1 MWVSMSKRAVIA
13 GAGPAGLT
21 CATYLAEAGWSVD
34 VFSNEESTGSCLADA
49 SIVRNYPGFP
59 SGIEGVELLGL
70 FVEQAQNAGAV
81 IHPEG
86 IARVHSDDKCV
97 IDTNGATHPYDE
109 YVEAVGCRRREYRC
123 DGIELIPVHY
133 CAVCDGGLY
142 GKEDVVVVIGGGD
155 TAISSA
161 LYLSNLA
168 RKVVMIVR
176 KPNCRFTNRKAF
188 DELCSKGNVI
198 IKYDTQL
205 RCVSSDSEGH
215 PVLHLAH
222 KNPSSDETM
231 AGARGL
237 FICIGCEA
245 NVVEH
250 VGNGRIWRCGDCSN
264 DKKQVA
270 VAVGDGAGVA
280 MDIIGA

>member
-1 MWVSMSKRAVIA
+1 MSKKAVIA
-13 GAGPAGLT
+13 GAGPAGLA

-34 VFSNEESTGSCLADA
+34 VFSNEENTESCLAEA
-49 SIVRNYPGFP
+49 SIVKNYPGFP
-59 SGIEGVELLGL
+59 NGIEGVELLGL
-70 FVEQAQNAGAV
+70 FVEQAQNAGVA

-86 IARVHSDDKCV
+86 IASVHSDDKYV
-97 IDTNGATHPYDE
+97 IDTNGAMHPYYE
-109 YVEAVGCRRREYRC
+109 YVEAVGCKRREYRC
-123 DGIELIPVHY
+123 DGLELIPVHY

-161 LYLSNLA
+161 LYLSNLV
-168 RKVVMIVR
+168 KMVVMVVR
-176 KPNCRFTNRKAF
+176 KPNCRFTNKKAF
-188 DELCSKGNVI
+188 DELRSKRNVVI
-198 IKYDTQL
+198 EYETQL
-205 RCVSSDSEGH
+205 HHVSSDGDGN

-222 KNPSSDETM
+222 KNQHSDEM
-231 AGARGL
+231 IVGAKGL
-237 FICIGCEA
+237 FVCIGCES

-270 VAVGDGAGVA
+270 IAVGDGARVA

>member
-1 MWVSMSKRAVIA
+1 MWVSMSKKAVIA

-59 SGIEGVELLGL
+59 NGIEGMELLGL

-86 IARVHSDDKCV
+86 IASVHSDDKYV
-97 IDTNGATHPYDE
+97 IDTNGAMHPYYE

-168 RKVVMIVR
+168 RKVVMMVR

-188 DELCSKGNVI
+188 DELCSKDNVI

-222 KNPSSDETM
+222 KNQSSDETITD
-231 AGARGL
+231 ARGL

-250 VGNGRIWRCGDCSN
+250 VGKGRIWRCGDCSN

>member
-1 MWVSMSKRAVIA
+1 MGCMSKKAVIA
-13 GAGPAGLT
+13 GAGPAGLA

-34 VFSNEESTGSCLADA
+34 VFSNEENTESCLAEA
-49 SIVRNYPGFP
+49 SIVKNYPGFP

-70 FVEQAQNAGAV
+70 FIEQAQNAGVA

-86 IARVHSDDKCV
+86 IASVHSDDKHV
-97 IDTNGATHPYDE
+97 IDTNGTVHPYDE
-109 YVEAVGCRRREYRC
+109 YVEAVGCKRREYRC
-123 DGIELIPVHY
+123 DGLELIPVHY

-161 LYLSNLA
+161 LYLSNLV
-168 RKVVMIVR
+168 KMVVMVVR
-176 KPNCRFTNRKAF
+176 KPNCRFTNKKAF
-188 DELCSKGNVI
+188 DELCSKRNVVI
-198 IKYDTQL
+198 EYEAQL
-205 RCVSSDSEGH
+205 HHVSSDGKGNS
-215 PVLHLAH
+215 VLHLMH
-222 KNPSSDETM
+222 KNQHSDEM
-231 AGARGL
+231 IVGAKGL
-237 FICIGCEA
+237 FVCIGCES

-270 VAVGDGAGVA
+270 IAVGDGARVA

>member
-1 MWVSMSKRAVIA
+1 MSKKAVIA

-59 SGIEGVELLGL
+59 NGIEGMELLGL

-86 IARVHSDDKCV
+86 IVRVHSDDRRV
-97 IDTNGATHPYDE
+97 TDTNGATHPYDE

-161 LYLSNLA
+161 LYLSNLV
-168 RKVVMIVR
+168 KMVVMMVR

-188 DELCSKGNVI
+188 DELCSKDNVI

-222 KNPSSDETM
+222 KNQSSDETM

-250 VGNGRIWRCGDCSN
+250 VGKGRIWRCGDCSN

>member
-1 MWVSMSKRAVIA
+1 MSKKAVIA
-13 GAGPAGLT
+13 GAGPAGLA

-34 VFSNEESTGSCLADA
+34 VFSNEENTESCLAEA
-49 SIVRNYPGFP
+49 SIVKNYPGFP
-59 SGIEGVELLGL
+59 NGIGGVELLGL
-70 FVEQAQNAGAV
+70 FVEQAQNAGVA

-86 IARVHSDDKCV
+86 IASVHSDDKYV
-97 IDTNGATHPYDE
+97 IDTNGTRHPYDE
-109 YVEAVGCRRREYRC
+109 YVEAVGCKRREYRC
-123 DGIELIPVHY
+123 DGLELIPVHY

-161 LYLSNLA
+161 LYLSNLV
-168 RKVVMIVR
+168 KMVVMVVR
-176 KPNCRFTNRKAF
+176 KPNCRFTNKKAF
-188 DELCSKGNVI
+188 DELCSKRNVVI
-198 IKYDTQL
+198 DYETQL
-205 RCVSSDSEGH
+205 DYVSSDGDGN
-215 PVLHLAH
+215 PVLHLMH
-222 KNPSSDETM
+222 KNQHSDEM
-231 AGARGL
+231 MVGAKGL
-237 FICIGCEA
+237 FVCIGCES

-270 VAVGDGAGVA
+270 IAVGDGAGVA

>member
-59 SGIEGVELLGL
+59 NGIEGMELLGL

-86 IARVHSDDKCV
+86 IVRVHSDDRCV
-97 IDTNGATHPYDE
+97 IDTSWATHPYDE

-142 GKEDVVVVIGGGD
+142 GKDDVVVVIGGGD

-168 RKVVMIVR
+168 RKVVMMVR

-188 DELCSKGNVI
+188 DELCSKDNVI

-222 KNPSSDETM
+222 KNQSSDETM

-250 VGNGRIWRCGDCSN
+250 VGKGRIWRCGDCSN

>member
-1 MWVSMSKRAVIA
+1 MSKKAVIA
-13 GAGPAGLT
+13 GAGPAGLA

-34 VFSNEESTGSCLADA
+34 VFSNEENTESCLAEA
-49 SIVRNYPGFP
+49 SIVKNYPGFP

-70 FVEQAQNAGAV
+70 FVEQAQNAGVA

-86 IARVHSDDKCV
+86 IASVHSDDKHV
-97 IDTNGATHPYDE
+97 IDTNGARHPYDE
-109 YVEAVGCRRREYRC
+109 YVEAVGCKRREYRC
-123 DGIELIPVHY
+123 DGLELIPVHY
-133 CAVCDGGLY
+133 CAICDGGLY

-161 LYLSNLA
+161 LYLSNLV
-168 RKVVMIVR
+168 KMVVMVVR
-176 KPNCRFTNRKAF
+176 KPNCRFTNKKAF
-188 DELCSKGNVI
+188 DELRSKRNVVI
-198 IKYDTQL
+198 EYETQL
-205 RCVSSDSEGH
+205 HHVSSDGDGN
-215 PVLHLAH
+215 PVLHLMH
-222 KNPSSDETM
+222 KNQHSDEM
-231 AGARGL
+231 MVGAKGL
-237 FICIGCEA
+237 FVCIGCES

-270 VAVGDGAGVA
+270 IAVGDGARVA

>member
-59 SGIEGVELLGL
+59 NGIEGMELLGL
-70 FVEQAQNAGAV
+70 FVEQAQNAGVA

-86 IARVHSDDKCV
+86 IASVHSDDKYV
-97 IDTNGATHPYDE
+97 IDTNGAMHPYYE
-109 YVEAVGCRRREYRC
+109 YVEAVGCKRREYRC

-142 GKEDVVVVIGGGD
+142 GKDDVVVVIGGGD

-161 LYLSNLA
+161 LYLSNLV
-168 RKVVMIVR
+168 KMVVMVVR

-188 DELCSKGNVI
+188 DELCSKDNVI

-222 KNPSSDETM
+222 KNQSSDETM

-250 VGNGRIWRCGDCSN
+250 VGKGRIWRCGDCSN

>member
-1 MWVSMSKRAVIA
+1 MGCMSKKAVIA
-13 GAGPAGLT
+13 GAGPAGLA

-34 VFSNEESTGSCLADA
+34 VFSNEENTESCLAEA
-49 SIVRNYPGFP
+49 SIVKNYPGFP

-70 FVEQAQNAGAV
+70 FIEQAQNAGVA

-86 IARVHSDDKCV
+86 IASVHSDDKYV
-97 IDTNGATHPYDE
+97 IDTNGARHPYDE
-109 YVEAVGCRRREYRC
+109 YVEAVGCKRREYRC
-123 DGIELIPVHY
+123 DGLELIPVHY

-161 LYLSNLA
+161 LYLSNLV
-168 RKVVMIVR
+168 KMVVMVVR
-176 KPNCRFTNRKAF
+176 KPNCRFTNKKAF
-188 DELCSKGNVI
+188 DELCSKRNVVI
-198 IKYDTQL
+198 EYEAQL
-205 RCVSSDSEGH
+205 HHVSSDGKGNS
-215 PVLHLAH
+215 VLHLMH
-222 KNPSSDETM
+222 KNQHSDEM
-231 AGARGL
+231 IVGAKGL
-237 FICIGCEA
+237 FVCIGCES

-270 VAVGDGAGVA
+270 IAVGDGARVA

>member
-1 MWVSMSKRAVIA
+1 MSKKAVIA
-13 GAGPAGLT
+13 GAGPAGLA

-34 VFSNEESTGSCLADA
+34 VFSNEENTESCLAEA
-49 SIVRNYPGFP
+49 SIVKNYPGFP
-59 SGIEGVELLGL
+59 NGIEGVELLGL
-70 FVEQAQNAGAV
+70 FVEQAQNAGVA

-86 IARVHSDDKCV
+86 IASVHSDDKYV
-97 IDTNGATHPYDE
+97 IDTNGAMHPYYE
-109 YVEAVGCRRREYRC
+109 YVEAVGCKRREYRC
-123 DGIELIPVHY
+123 DGLELIPVHY
-133 CAVCDGGLY
+133 CAICDGGLY

-161 LYLSNLA
+161 LYLSNLV
-168 RKVVMIVR
+168 KMVVMVVR
-176 KPNCRFTNRKAF
+176 KPNCRFTNKKAF
-188 DELCSKGNVI
+188 DELRSKRNVVI
-198 IKYDTQL
+198 DYETQL
-205 RCVSSDSEGH
+205 HHVSSDGDGN

-222 KNPSSDETM
+222 KNQHSDEM
-231 AGARGL
+231 IVGAKGL
-237 FICIGCEA
+237 FVCIGCES

-270 VAVGDGAGVA
+270 IAVGDGARVA

>member
-1 MWVSMSKRAVIA
+1 MSKRAVIA

-59 SGIEGVELLGL
+59 NGIEGMELLGL

-86 IARVHSDDKCV
+86 IVRVHSDDRRV
-97 IDTNGATHPYDE
+97 TDTNGATHPYDE

-161 LYLSNLA
+161 LYLSNLV
-168 RKVVMIVR
+168 KMVVMMVR

-188 DELCSKGNVI
+188 DELCSKDNVI

-222 KNPSSDETM
+222 KNQSSDETM

-250 VGNGRIWRCGDCSN
+250 VGKGRIWRCGDCSN

-280 MDIIGA
+280 MGIIGA